1 MHRSGVPN
9 EFRNIR
15 GETIL
20 QGHAFRDVGA
30 IDLERLAFTLKS
42 RKQPQIVERG
52 GDKRGVRVVGSPMVM
67 LVKSAKEK
75 RSHTVVE
82 QHLGT

>member
-1 MHRSGVPN
+1 MIPAWLPQRLAL
-9 EFRNIR
+9 
-15 GETIL
+15 GETVL

-30 IDLERLAFTLKS
+30 IDFERFAFTLKS
-42 RKQPQIVERG
+42 REQPQIVERG
-52 GDKRGVRVVGSPMVM
+52 GDKRGVRVVGSPMVV
-67 LVKSAKEK
+67 LVKSTKEK